1 MDCSTLFPPSPE
13 CDTIQTVELNRSRVE
28 ARCLQ
33 RFDITAEQ
41 ACFPFVEQA
50 GRLTRFVDR
59 KTSKELEVETDWLLS
74 SRPFAQ
80 MAATQMMVSDRL
92 HWGIENGLHLRL
104 DVTAG
109 EDRSRVRNPTA
120 VLNLA
125 MIRRATIS
133 LGIHWIQRHPRHVSL
148 RDFYDFMAAKN
159 ARKAFSLVTVC
170 KSSWLPKL

>member
-1 MDCSTLFPPSPE
+1 M
-13 CDTIQTVELNRSRVE
+13 ELNRSRVE

-41 ACFPFVEQA
+41 IGFPFAQQA

-59 KTSKELEVETDWLLS
+59 KKCKDEIETDWLITSRTHGEMTCPQMLS
-74 SRPFAQ
+74 A
-80 MAATQMMVSDRL
+80 DRC

-109 EDRSRVRNPTA
+109 EDRSRVRNPRA

-133 LGIHWIQRHPRHVSL
+133 LGIHWIQRHQGHVSL

-159 ARKAFSLVTVC
+159 SKKAFSLVTVC
-170 KSSWLPKL
+170 KSSWLPKS